1 MDLPTIDAN
10 TLPDLADLTGMFG
23 SVTGPGHD
31 DSVVVIM
38 VFVYE
43 QIPPELLVG
52 FVG

>member
-1 MDLPTIDAN
+1 MDLPKIDAN
-10 TLPDLADLTGMFG
+10 SIPDLAELTGMFG

-31 DSVVVIM
+31 DSVVVIK

-43 QIPPELLVG
+43 QIPPQLLAG